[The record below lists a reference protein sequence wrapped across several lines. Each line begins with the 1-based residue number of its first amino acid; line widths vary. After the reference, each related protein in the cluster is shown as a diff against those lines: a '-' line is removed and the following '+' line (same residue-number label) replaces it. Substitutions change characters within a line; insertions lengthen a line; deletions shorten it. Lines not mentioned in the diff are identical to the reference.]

1 MNERRDIG
9 DTMVFA
15 SACQAGL
22 RYGSARW
29 GFRDS
34 FCHTLLA
41 MLFLAACGSAQ
52 ATELVRVGGA
62 HFPPYVI
69 KPESAEATGLLPE
82 LLAALNGQQH
92 EFEFVML
99 PTAIPRR
106 FRDFQAGRIDMAVF
120 ENPNWGWQDIPGARI
135 DMGLEDAE
143 VFVAQR
149 RVSRDQEYFRTL
161 VDKRLALYSG
171 YHYGFAG
178 FDADPEYLTRE
189 FNALMTYSHDSNLL
203 MVLRGRA
210 DIALVTRSYL
220 GMYLEKNPDQAG
232 QFLVSTRVDQHYRHY
247 ALLRPGAPISPER
260 FTALLEQLRA
270 KGDLQR
276 IFGRYQIQVSPASLD
291 SSALPDGRD

>member
-29 GFRDS
+29 GFMDS
-34 FCHTLLA
+34 LCHALLA
-41 MLFLAACGSAQ
+41 VLFLAACGSAQ

-69 KPESAEATGLLPE
+69 KPESEAATGLLPE
-82 LLAALNGQQH
+82 LLAALNRAQG
-92 EFEFVML
+92 EYEFVML

-106 FRDFQAGRIDMAVF
+106 FRDFQTGRIDMAVF
-120 ENPNWGWQDIPGARI
+120 ENPDWGWQDIPGARI

-143 VFVAQR
+143 VFVAQSQPTR
-149 RVSRDQEYFRTL
+149 SQDYFRTL
-161 VDKRLALYSG
+161 AGKRLALYSG

-178 FDADPEYLTRE
+178 FDADPEYLVRE

-220 GMYLEKNPDQAG
+220 GMYLERNPEQKA
-232 QFLVSTRVDQHYRHY
+232 QFLVSTRVDQNYRHY
-247 ALLRPGAPISPER
+247 ALLRPGAAITPER
-260 FTALLEQLRA
+260 FTVLLDLLRA
-270 KGDLQR
+270 SGELQR
-276 IFGRYQIQVSPASLD
+276 IFGRYQIQVTPASLD
-291 SSALPDGRD
+291 SSVMPDGRD